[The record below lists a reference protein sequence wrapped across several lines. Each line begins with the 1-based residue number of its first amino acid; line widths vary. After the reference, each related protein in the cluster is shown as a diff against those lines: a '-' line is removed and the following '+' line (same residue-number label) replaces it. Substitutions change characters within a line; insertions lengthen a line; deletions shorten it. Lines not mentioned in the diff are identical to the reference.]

1 MSRSPVAIHKK
12 VFEGSDNEILSG
24 ALTYIEKEL
33 KTLNVKSKLS
43 IRALLISEEMISDF
57 IQNRTEGTPVQVRIR
72 KWLGDTNITISSEG
86 REYDPFDGSAGFDIG
101 TIDDSEEVSQK
112 TIRSILLKSVGS
124 KLKYSHKRGI
134 NTANITVGQSER
146 SMLYATI
153 FALILGISFGLLLKF
168 VMPLSVTDS
177 IANYALTPAKT
188 MFMNALKIIVGPVVF
203 FSIVTCFSQFK
214 NLSEI
219 GKIGAKVMGT
229 YMGTTVV
236 ATLLSFAIFFM
247 IKPGKLG
254 FALSMTGA
262 SETVAVDTSQDTS
275 LVTMLVNIV
284 PSNFVRPFLESDTL
298 QLIFLAVICGI
309 AVGMV
314 GDYSKV
320 IKDLFEAFN
329 SLFLMITTIITRFIP
344 VAVFAAMALIVIK
357 LDSTSLMSLAS
368 FMGTFV
374 LTIFC
379 MMCFYGLLILAVGH
393 LNPLRFFMNNREGM
407 LTSFILC
414 SSSAAMPVNLRV
426 CTDRMGVAQ
435 RISNFSI
442 PLGATVN
449 MDGGSIFLTL
459 SGLFLARAY
468 GVEIPVSAMISLG
481 ITVILL
487 SLSTPGVP
495 GAGLVSVSVVLS
507 TLGLPQEALSMI
519 IGIYSFVDMFTTM
532 NNTTGDVAT
541 TVLVAKSEKLLDT
554 KVYYSKD

>member
-177 IANYALTPAKT
+177 IADYALTPAKT

-357 LDSTSLMSLAS
+357 LDSTSLKSLAS

-487 SLSTPGVP
+487 SLSAPGVP
-495 GAGLVSVSVVLS
+495 GAGLVTVSVVLS